1 VAARKQPQISF
12 DSLLAEVRASK
23 GVNQHELARQT
34 GMSLSSL
41 KRLEHGEVANPPLWW
56 FINCARALNVE
67 LEEILDPKLL
77 AWRPGPNAAAG
88 PPPPEWLTDRH
99 ERALLWAG
107 SEDLGR
113 PRTSERRPNSPPAA
127 SSP

>member
-1 VAARKQPQISF
+1 VAARKHPQISV
-12 DSLLAEVRASK
+12 DTLLAERRVSK

-34 GMSLSSL
+34 GISLSSL
-41 KRLEHGEVANPPLWW
+41 KRLEHGDVTNPPLWW

-67 LEEILDPKLL
+67 LEEILDPELR
-77 AWRPGPNAAAG
+77 AWRPGPHQAAA

-99 ERALLWAG
+99 ERALLWAE

-113 PRTSERRPNSPPAA
+113 DRASERRPG
-127 SSP
+127 